1 VRLLTFLPLSAD
13 GYFKVHIGNTDY
25 TSYLS
30 EIHPQM
36 PELHAAYVP
45 TDYRY
50 LLRFLL
56 QPVIW
61 QQKGSVPHSRYHSMV
76 IILSYINDAQ
86 RIGRCE
92 YFVRY

>member
-1 VRLLTFLPLSAD
+1 MSTDICFYDVRLLTFLPLSAD
-13 GYFKVHIGNTDY
+13 GCFNVHIGNTDY

-45 TDYRY
+45 TDYRC

-61 QQKGSVPHSRYHSMV
+61 QQKALEIPFNGDYLV
-76 IILSYINDAQ
+76 I
-86 RIGRCE
+86 R
-92 YFVRY
+92 